1 VLGVVTLALLV
12 VSVASPGGAEAA
24 TPTLSQLVGQ
34 RMVIAFSGTT
44 ANTRLL
50 ARIRAG
56 QVGGVILFG
65 SNVASS
71 TQVTALTASLQAAAR
86 AGGQRRLLISVDQ
99 EGGLVKRFAWAPPH
113 RSAKQLGALP
123 QSAVQASGAGTGQA
137 LRRLGV
143 NVDLAPVADVPAG
156 PADFIE
162 QQQRAF
168 STNRFTVSL
177 DAAAF
182 ATGLEKDGVW
192 PTYKH
197 FPGLGHATVSTDV
210 APVTIADS
218 QASIQRGLL
227 PYKVALS
234 RKLDPIVML
243 SNATYR
249 NLGGQPAVWS
259 PSIIRGLLRNRLGF
273 TGVTITDSLDSAAIT
288 RGLPITTAALRS
300 AKAGADMLLIT
311 GSQKESQAVFKAL
324 VKAAKSGTL
333 PTSQLHA
340 SYSRISAFKAA
351 SAR

>member
-1 VLGVVTLALLV
+1 MVALFAAG
-12 VSVASPGGAEAA
+12 VASASRAQAA
-24 TPTLSQLVGQ
+24 APTLSQLVGQ

-44 ANTRLL
+44 ANSRLL
-50 ARIRAG
+50 GRIRAG

-65 SNVASS
+65 SNVVSPA
-71 TQVTALTASLQAAAR
+71 QVSALTASLQAAAR
-86 AGGQRRLLISVDQ
+86 AGGQPRLLITVDQ
-99 EGGLVKRFAWAPPH
+99 EGGQVKRFAWAPPH
-113 RSAKQLGALP
+113 RSAKQLGTLP

-137 LRRLGV
+137 LHRLGV

-182 ATGLEKDGVW
+182 ATGLEHSGVW

-210 APVTIADS
+210 APVTITDS
-218 QASIQRGLL
+218 QAVIQRGLL

-243 SNATYR
+243 SNATYK

-259 PSIIRGLLRNRLGF
+259 PSIIRGLLRGRLGF
-273 TGVTITDSLDSAAIT
+273 TGVTITDSLDGASAT
-288 RGLPITTAALRS
+288 RGLAITTTAVRS

-311 GSQKESQAVFKAL
+311 GSQKESQAVFTAL
-324 VKAAKSGTL
+324 VKAAKAGSL

-340 SYSRISAFKAA
+340 SYSRIRTFKAGLP
-351 SAR
+351 R